1 MGETSRAQ
9 VDPGSKALV
18 PEIDG
23 DGGLPYHLREAL
35 VRRVVAR
42 LDPGA
47 PVHAVRTM
55 AGVLADGVAE
65 PRFQTLLLC
74 GFAGIAL
81 VLVATGVYG
90 VLTYAVLRRTREIGV
105 RVALGASQHAIVGM
119 IGGWALRLV
128 GVGVATGLVGAVAG
142 QSIVRRTLLDAG
154 LSLTL
159 PLAAVTALVVMT
171 SAVAACLPA
180 LRAASVDPTESLRS
194 E

>member
-1 MGETSRAQ
+1 
-9 VDPGSKALV
+9 
-18 PEIDG
+18 
-23 DGGLPYHLREAL
+23 
-35 VRRVVAR
+35 
-42 LDPGA
+42 
-47 PVHAVRTM
+47 M
-55 AGVLADGVAE
+55 AGVFADGVAG